1 MDWGNGRGNNVSD
14 RDRLELDDRG
24 RTRQDNT
31 GRQQNH
37 SGVHN
42 YSRGSGKSGSGKL
55 KLALFILMV
64 GGILY
69 IFNMSG
75 KLDLKSFLRTFNSTP
90 EENMAAMTRGIEHLD
105 RANKRDG
112 DPEDPVYDKN
122 NIYSDKDILKMVD
135 KEYIVYVY
143 TRNIEVDKK
152 FNSWVKNNQ
161 DDIPVYKLD
170 INSVEYNGEIRK
182 YIDGDKPML
191 LIFNE
196 VTREEKVLDSVVKD
210 PSLLKNV
217 KLHIQKL
224 IDDKEKRG

>member
-1 MDWGNGRGNNVSD
+1 
-14 RDRLELDDRG
+14 
-24 RTRQDNT
+24 
-31 GRQQNH
+31 
-37 SGVHN
+37 
-42 YSRGSGKSGSGKL
+42 
-55 KLALFILMV
+55 
-64 GGILY
+64 
-69 IFNMSG
+69 
-75 KLDLKSFLRTFNSTP
+75 
-90 EENMAAMTRGIEHLD
+90 MAAMTRGIEHLD